1 VRLQNVDIYGFGTA
15 GVDFAPTNPDSRLI
29 IANSNIHDNP
39 GLGVFAEPPGGSS
52 GRVNLVR
59 SSVDANACGL
69 VVAPGGAGGSCSPM
83 AGSGSGGG
91 VLVNASQSTFQN
103 NASGAGVFVN
113 GAGAAAILSNN
124 TITGNNNGLLPVNGG
139 TIFSLGNNEL
149 FGNTT
154 PGSPN
159 GGTIPLVSKDTGAR
173 FERKVWARIQARVRA
188 LAPEKRTKRAT

>member
-1 VRLQNVDIYGFGTA
+1 
-15 GVDFAPTNPDSRLI
+15 
-29 IANSNIHDNP
+29 
-39 GLGVFAEPPGGSS
+39 
-52 GRVNLVR
+52 
-59 SSVDANACGL
+59 
-69 VVAPGGAGGSCSPM
+69 
-83 AGSGSGGG
+83 
-91 VLVNASQSTFQN
+91 VNASQSTFQN
-103 NASGAGVFVN
+103 NATGAGVFVN